1 MVSGMRE
8 FMFSSERRTT
18 RRRKLHLDLRF
29 HRQNALIKDDNGA
42 TSINVSTSGVYF
54 ISSVPLLVKENI
66 EVSMTMPRMITG
78 EKPSKRIF
86 TSRVKHVNPQDT
98 PAGYSRVGVQFL
110 YYVRESQRE
119 KSCDVALEVR
129 HDKKYGGTLAKQW
142 DASRD
147 TEKAADSP

>member
-1 MVSGMRE
+1 MRRPHVRDTQTRSHCRPWVLTSALSGDMCRIRFMVSGMRE

-66 EVSMTMPRMITG
+66 EVSMTMPRKITG

-110 YYVRESQRE
+110 YYV
-119 KSCDVALEVR
+119 
-129 HDKKYGGTLAKQW
+129 
-142 DASRD
+142 
-147 TEKAADSP
+147 